1 MPKFQQP
8 PNWTAIFGP
17 GGLPQPVLSRLNSA
31 IVKSMH
37 HPDAQARW
45 IANGY
50 EVIGNTP
57 EEFATQIKLQTA
69 LVASIVKSAGITP
82 E

>member
-1 MPKFQQP
+1 
-8 PNWTAIFGP
+8 
-17 GGLPQPVLSRLNSA
+17 LNGA
-31 IVKSMH
+31 IVKSLH

-45 IANGY
+45 IANVY

-57 EEFATQIKLQTA
+57 EDFATQIKLQTA